1 MTDNLELLLQPSE
14 LEHSGDMK
22 EDVYNLLKRMI
33 MKREFTPNERLDAYE
48 IAKQLN
54 TSRTPV
60 RDALNKLDA
69 EGFIKTYPRKG
80 TFVTGIYKQ
89 DLIHLF
95 QYREMNELYA
105 LDLGFEQLCNQTAKF
120 ASEIDKWDGML
131 KAQECEG
138 TLFMESDIIFHKHIV
153 HSTKNPILI
162 NLYENVNCHVHIAR
176 GYYLQDIRRMMDASQ
191 EHKVILNCLLEK
203 NKVGAKSALKK
214 HLDNT
219 LDGLLKMIAIYKI
232 F

>member
-1 MTDNLELLLQPSE
+1 MIDNIGLTLRPSE
-14 LEHSGDMK
+14 LDHSGDMK
-22 EDVYNLLKRMI
+22 EDVYVLLKRMI

-69 EGFIKTYPRKG
+69 EGFIKTFPRKG

-105 LDLGFEQLCNQTAKF
+105 LDLGFEQLCNETAKF
-120 ASEIDKWDGML
+120 VLEIDKWDEML
-131 KAQECEG
+131 TAKEYEG
-138 TLFMESDIIFHKHIV
+138 TLIMESDVIFHKHIV
-153 HSTKNPILI
+153 HSTNNPILI
-162 NLYENVNCHVHIAR
+162 NLFENVNCHVQIAR
-176 GYYLQDIRRMMDASQ
+176 GYYLQDNRRMLEASQ
-191 EHKVILNCLLEK
+191 EHKAILNCLLEK
-203 NKVGAKSALKK
+203 NKSGAKAALKE

-219 LDGLLKMIAIYKI
+219 LDGLLRMIAIYKI

>member
-1 MTDNLELLLQPSE
+1 MIDNVELTLSPSE
-14 LEHSGDMK
+14 LENSGDMK
-22 EDVYNLLKRMI
+22 EDVYTLLKRMI

-69 EGFIKTYPRKG
+69 EGFIKTFPRKG

-105 LDLGFEQLCNQTAKF
+105 LELGFEKLCVQTAKF
-120 ASEIDKWDGML
+120 ELEIAKWDEML
-131 KAQECEG
+131 KAEEYDG
-138 TLFMESDIIFHKHIV
+138 TLIMESDVLFHKHIV
-153 HSTKNPILI
+153 HSTDNPIMI
-162 NLYENVNCHVHIAR
+162 NLFENVNCHVHIAR
-176 GYYLQDIRRMMDASQ
+176 GYYLQDTQRMLEASQ
-191 EHKVILNCLLEK
+191 EHKAILNNLLDK
-203 NKVGAKSALKK
+203 NKAGAKAALKQ

>member
-1 MTDNLELLLQPSE
+1 M
-14 LEHSGDMK
+14 
-22 EDVYNLLKRMI
+22 
-33 MKREFTPNERLDAYE
+33 
-48 IAKQLN
+48 
-54 TSRTPV
+54 
-60 RDALNKLDA
+60 NKLDA
-69 EGFIKTYPRKG
+69 EGFIKTFPRKG

-105 LDLGFEQLCNQTAKF
+105 LELGFEKLCDHTAKF
-120 ASEIDKWDGML
+120 ALEIEKWDEML
-131 KAQECEG
+131 NASEYEG
-138 TLFMESDIIFHKHIV
+138 TLIMESDVIFHKHIV
-153 HSTKNPILI
+153 ESTENPILI

-176 GYYLQDIRRMMDASQ
+176 GYYLQDATRMQEASQ
-191 EHKVILNCLLEK
+191 EHKEILNCLITH
-203 NKVGAKSALKK
+203 NKAGAKAALKQ